1 MLNPWWTVG
10 ESVHSP
16 PDIARACAYNDCMRN
31 ETQTNNPYIAT
42 LVEMGY
48 DEADCQ
54 MVAHAGID
62 ATYPRTIHGRVFET
76 ENDYQEALADYI
88 NGL

>member
-1 MLNPWWTVG
+1 MISLPNPFSSTT
-10 ESVHSP
+10 EMTHK
-16 PDIARACAYNDCMRN
+16 
-31 ETQTNNPYIAT
+31 NPYVQT

-54 MVAHAGID
+54 MVASAGVKS
-62 ATYPRTIHGRVFET
+62 TYPRTIHGRVFNT
-76 ENDYQEALADYI
+76 EAEYKVALADFI

>member
-1 MLNPWWTVG
+1 MCGILPKDLMTD
-10 ESVHSP
+10 P
-16 PDIARACAYNDCMRN
+16 CTIAL
-31 ETQTNNPYIAT
+31 QTDKILMAIHNPYVAT

-62 ATYPRTIHGRVFET
+62 ATYPRTIHGRVFQTKAEY
-76 ENDYQEALADYI
+76 DEALADFI
-88 NGL
+88 NGM